1 MYLLTNRI
9 ILYFFDGLSY
19 LCYKLEC
26 IEVGRPFG
34 NNTHYKIC
42 LDWCHNVFV
51 QKKNDLIF
59 KYFQLHTKSVFIT
72 SPEQSKTTNLHCM
85 SYSSTD
91 HHLTG
96 LETDTGIETDTG
108 LEDHQARCAS
118 CGTVNDIFGSS
129 FTLVNT
135 RTATCYG
142 CHHTIV
148 PQKCHPGYA

>member
-59 KYFQLHTKSVFIT
+59 KYFQLHTTSVFIT
-72 SPEQSKTTNLHCM
+72 SPLQSKTTNLHGM
-85 SYSSTD
+85 PDSSYSSDSSTV

-96 LETDTGIETDTG
+96 LAADTW
-108 LEDHQARCAS
+108 LEDHQALCAS

-129 FTLVNT
+129 FILVKT
-135 RTATCYG
+135 RTATCYK
-142 CHHTIV
+142 CHQTIV
-148 PQKCHPGYA
+148 PRKCHPGLV